1 MRAGYS
7 QGIGLVMAAIFA
19 PIIIAGS
26 SILPVI
32 GAYFGFIALC
42 VLGILAI
49 VFLMAIFRA
58 VAQHERKKLKQKR
71 AGAPG
76 EPVTTIQNA
85 VSCEAMLISSRPV
98 QQPHN
103 AASKMGDRY
112 DKRFALIDR
121 DGQRRY
127 AQILGG
133 TFQLGK
139 ARDATPSN
147 LCDFASAVLKQ
158 GKSGRFTRTDGSKHG
173 ILGFGG
179 RSREATAYELD
190 PSIAVRIGV
199 PPKGQL

>member
-7 QGIGLVMAAIFA
+7 QGIGLVMAAIFV
-19 PIIIAGS
+19 PFIIAGS
-26 SILPVI
+26 SVLPVI

-42 VLGILAI
+42 VLGILVI
-49 VFLMAIFRA
+49 VFLMGIFRA
-58 VAQHERKKLKQKR
+58 VDQHERRKLKRKR
-71 AGAPG
+71 AGARG
-76 EPVTTIQNA
+76 ESVPTIQNA
-85 VSCEAMLISSRPV
+85 VLRDAMPVSSRPV
-98 QQPHN
+98 QQSPN
-103 AASKMGDRY
+103 AAPAMGDRY

-139 ARDATPSN
+139 ARDATPSD

-158 GKSGRFTRTDGSKHG
+158 GKSGRFTRTDGSRHG

-179 RSREATAYELD
+179 RSREATGYELD
-190 PSIAVRIGV
+190 PSIATRIGV
-199 PPKGQL
+199 PPRG